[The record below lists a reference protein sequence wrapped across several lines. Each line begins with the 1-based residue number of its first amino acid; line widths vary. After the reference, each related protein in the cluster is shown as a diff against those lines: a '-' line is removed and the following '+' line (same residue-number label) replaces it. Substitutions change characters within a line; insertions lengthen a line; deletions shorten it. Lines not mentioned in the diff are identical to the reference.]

1 MSVDNPHSVDA
12 HNHNKASPVT
22 HLVDSIGSFIISLTL
37 VEFMPFIII
46 GDIVT
51 LGVVSTKSPQIVSM
65 FIRLTNVV
73 TRRGLV
79 KLSRGVATWRGH
91 VMWSRDVPTDCWF
104 EGDHLCCLSP
114 CSRYLKWSVATWTWP
129 RSALFA
135 VASAPQSRARIPA
148 QLLPSADFH
157 KRNTVIPT
165 RIVSRS
171 RDRIEIESFDFRRG
185 ASRWEEN
192 SYSRQVWPSPG
203 VVCEG
208 DRKRGRGG

>member
-79 KLSRGVATWRGH
+79 KLSRGVTTWRGH
-91 VMWSRDVPTDCWF
+91 VTCPLTVGLRVITCVVYL
-104 EGDHLCCLSP
+104 HAHAILSGPWP
-114 CSRYLKWSVATWTWP
+114 C
-129 RSALFA
+129 
-135 VASAPQSRARIPA
+135 
-148 QLLPSADFH
+148 
-157 KRNTVIPT
+157 
-165 RIVSRS
+165 
-171 RDRIEIESFDFRRG
+171 
-185 ASRWEEN
+185 
-192 SYSRQVWPSPG
+192 
-203 VVCEG
+203 
-208 DRKRGRGG
+208 GRGLGLHSLPWPLPPNQEQEYLDTPPPEMVNSEG